1 MESCTKN
8 GLIFLVCVLFWS
20 PDARAE
26 DEKEEGPWSGKAA
39 LGYLATTGN
48 TENSS
53 LNTSVE
59 IGYGSGDWQHG
70 FKAFAINASENNV
83 TTAEAYELGW
93 KSERSLTEHDFL
105 FGRINWRE
113 DKFSGYRTQLSES
126 IGYGRRIIDV
136 DAHKLNAEIGLGA
149 RQSDLSD
156 GTKEDELILRGGLNY
171 KWIISESAEFNQE
184 FVVESGDKN
193 TYLESITALKADLV
207 GSLAL
212 VASYTIK
219 NNSDVPIGTQKTD
232 TYSALSIEYT
242 F

>member
-1 MESCTKN
+1 MDSYIKN
-8 GLIFLVCVLFWS
+8 CLIFLVCVLFWS
-20 PDARAE
+20 PDAQAE

-59 IGYGSGDWQHG
+59 IGYGSGDWQHS

-232 TYSALSIEYT
+232 TYSALAIEYT

>member
-1 MESCTKN
+1 MNAYFRYCIVTWICA
-8 GLIFLVCVLFWS
+8 LLCAPVAQAQ
-20 PDARAE
+20 DE
-26 DEKEEGPWSGKAA
+26 DEEGPWSGKVA

-59 IGYGSGDWQHG
+59 IGYGTGDWQHS

-93 KSERSLTEHDFL
+93 KSERNLTEHDFL

-113 DKFSGYRTQLSES
+113 DKFSGYRTQLSET
-126 IGYGRRIIDV
+126 IGYGRRLIDV
-136 DAHKLNAEIGLGA
+136 NAHKLNAEIGLGA
-149 RQSDLSD
+149 RQSDLST
-156 GTKEDELILRGGLNY
+156 GTTEEEFIVRGGLNY

-193 TYLESITALKADLV
+193 TYLESVTALKADLV